1 MLGTCVIEKN
11 KIYEIDEL
19 TTLLNGLVDADFN
32 GDNGLACELDG
43 SPYQSLLEAVIAK
56 CLSNGLD
63 NKTIIETVVDS
74 WISDP
79 YYSDH
84 QLSILEKD
92 DYLFA
97 AVEAV
102 H

>member
-11 KIYEIDEL
+11 KNYEVDEL
-19 TTLLNGLVDADFN
+19 TTLFNGLVDADFN
-32 GDNGLACELDG
+32 GDNGLVDELKD
-43 SPYQSLLEAVIAK
+43 SPYQSLLEAVVAK

-63 NKTIIETVVDS
+63 NKTIIETVVKS
-74 WISDP
+74 WTSDP
-79 YYSDH
+79 YYSDYE
-84 QLSILEKD
+84 LSILEKD

-102 H
+102 N